1 MAIYSPALKAGAL
14 ALIVLQAGIAD
25 AQVLCVLGVSPR
37 RIDGDLNIVTRCEL
51 DGTEVRGNV
60 TLFAGGSLTARDVR
74 IRGNLTGSSA
84 DFVQMNGGRV
94 DRDTR
99 LEQMV
104 GDLIRFDGTELA
116 NVALVGN
123 RSRLEVADNEIRDMQ
138 VDANVGGVLI
148 TGNTIRSLQC
158 EDNSPAPL
166 GADNRIEEGD
176 AEDRGQCANLQL
188 EEPPPAP
195 PPDPTPPP
203 EPTPTPTPT
212 PEPTPTPVPTP
223 TPSPTP
229 STPPPATPTT
239 NFVPDPNGGGGG
251 AMGWSWLLLLPLAAW
266 RRAKRRPR
274 TR

>member
-1 MAIYSPALKAGAL
+1 MAIYSSALKASAL
-14 ALIVLQAGIAD
+14 ALIGLQAGVAD

-51 DGTEVRGNV
+51 DGTDVRGNV
-60 TLFAGGSLTARDVR
+60 TLFAGGSLTARNVR
-74 IRGNLTGSSA
+74 IRGNLTGTSA
-84 DFVQMNGGRV
+84 DFVQMDGGRV

-104 GDLIRFDGTELA
+104 GDLIRFDGAELA

-123 RSRLEVADNEIRDMQ
+123 RSRLEVNDNEIRDMQ

-148 TGNTIRSLQC
+148 TGNTIRSLTC
-158 EDNSPAPL
+158 SNNAPAPL
-166 GADNRIEEGD
+166 GADNQIAAGE

-203 EPTPTPTPT
+203 
-212 PEPTPTPVPTP
+212 PEPTPTPAPTP
-223 TPSPTP
+223 
-229 STPPPATPTT
+229 TPPPATPPPSSTPPATPST

-251 AMGWSWLLLLPLAAW
+251 AMGLSWLLLLPFAVW
-266 RRAKRRPR
+266 RRVKRGHRVR
-274 TR
+274 